1 MKEIYESY
9 SEDALLQIGTK
20 YEHLT
25 EEAQK
30 AYIEEI
36 DKRGIDKSAVEK
48 HKNLIVKQ
56 KAARAQKVDEGLK
69 DKYQLRTT
77 VAKALCFLVFLFGV
91 LSLITQDD
99 KVTGVALIVGAP
111 VFYICYLFFTIFQ
124 KKIISSILKV
134 GSE

>member
-1 MKEIYESY
+1 MKRIYESY

-20 YEHLT
+20 FEYLT

-30 AYIEEI
+30 ASNKEI
-36 DKRGIDKSAVEK
+36 DIRGIDKSAVEK
-48 HKNLIVKQ
+48 YKNIIVKQ
-56 KAARAQKVDEGLK
+56 KTARIQLVDERLK
-69 DKYQLRTT
+69 NKYQLRTT

-99 KVTGVALIVGAP
+99 KVMSVALIVGAP
-111 VFYICYLFFTIFQ
+111 VFYICYLFLTIFQ